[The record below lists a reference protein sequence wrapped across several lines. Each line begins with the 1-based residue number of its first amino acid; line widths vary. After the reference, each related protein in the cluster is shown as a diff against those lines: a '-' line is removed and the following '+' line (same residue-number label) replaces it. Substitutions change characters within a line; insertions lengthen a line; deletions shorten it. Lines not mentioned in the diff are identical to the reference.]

1 MSNTVVSIFAKYRFY
16 MTSFLLMFLIYGCGE
31 SNTKTAFK
39 SPVELTEYKTLLS
52 YEENVLGDPAII
64 RYVEDAGLYIY
75 DQASA
80 TIVLI
85 DDEFGEI
92 INNFGR
98 SGQGPGEFI
107 RVTNLFFSEEYLF
120 AVDVGRFLIHQYDV
134 SGNFISSFEFLPPS
148 NMVPPPP
155 PLPPLGGYKEEF
167 VNLLR
172 EFEPGHSPYVL
183 PNKTIILRSTD
194 SDQHI
199 FKLSDWERTEE
210 GDFVKTPEEFRT
222 SNDIGV
228 YRREVSGRETPS
240 NSKFDN
246 FIVIDKSNDSGV
258 FLVYSSISKIAKY
271 QIEQGKEWDTEVE
284 YIPEFDSIQ
293 RFYFE
298 TAEEILGIT
307 DMFLPHKVYWSGSS
321 DCKGQLYL
329 STFSY
334 NSKGKELLIHQF
346 SPKGE
351 LMDRYQFKG
360 GDILMP
366 VFDVD
371 CDGEK
376 LFFVS
381 ENAEVVSYLI
391 K

>member
-1 MSNTVVSIFAKYRFY
+1 M
-16 MTSFLLMFLIYGCGE
+16 SFLMMFLIYGCGE
-31 SNTKTAFK
+31 SNTKTALK
-39 SPVELTEYKTLLS
+39 NPVELTEYKTLLS
-52 YEENVLGDPAII
+52 YEDSVLGNPSII
-64 RYVEDAGLYIY
+64 SHVEDSGLYIY
-75 DQASA
+75 DQANAS
-80 TIVLI
+80 IVLVGETDGTII
-85 DDEFGEI
+85 DK
-92 INNFGR
+92 FGR

-107 RVTNLFFSEEYLF
+107 RVSNIFFSEEHLF
-120 AVDVGRFLIHQYDV
+120 AVDVGRFLIHHYDE

-148 NMVPPPP
+148 NVVPPPP
-155 PLPPLGGYKEEF
+155 PLPPLGGDKEEF

-194 SDQHI
+194 SDQHL
-199 FKLSDWERTEE
+199 FKLSDWEGTDE
-210 GDFVKTPEEFRT
+210 GDFVEIPAEFTT

-228 YRREVSGRETPS
+228 YKREISGRKIPS
-240 NSKFDN
+240 NSKYDN
-246 FIVIDKSNDSGV
+246 FLVLDKSGERAV
-258 FLVYSSISKIAKY
+258 FLVYSSIPKITKY
-271 QIEQGKEWDTEVE
+271 QTAQGKGWESEIGDM
-284 YIPEFDSIQ
+284 PEFDSL
-293 RFYFE
+293 RSYYYE

-321 DCKGQLYL
+321 DCNGQLYL

-334 NSKGKELLIHQF
+334 NSKGKELLIHRF
-346 SPKGE
+346 SPKGV
-351 LMDRYQFKG
+351 LMDRYQFKD
-360 GDILMP
+360 GDKLMP

>member
-1 MSNTVVSIFAKYRFY
+1 MSNTVISIFAKYRFY
-16 MTSFLLMFLIYGCGE
+16 IMSFLMMFLIYGCGE
-31 SNTKTAFK
+31 SNTKTALK
-39 SPVELTEYKTLLS
+39 NPVELTEYKTLLS
-52 YEENVLGDPAII
+52 YEDSVLGNPSII
-64 RYVEDAGLYIY
+64 SHVEDSGLYIY
-75 DQASA
+75 DQANAS
-80 TIVLI
+80 IVLVGETDGTII
-85 DDEFGEI
+85 DK
-92 INNFGR
+92 FGR

-107 RVTNLFFSEEYLF
+107 RVSNIFFSEEHLF
-120 AVDVGRFLIHQYDV
+120 AVDVGRFLIHHYDE

-148 NMVPPPP
+148 NVVPPPP
-155 PLPPLGGYKEEF
+155 PLPPLGGDKEEF

-194 SDQHI
+194 SDQHL
-199 FKLSDWERTEE
+199 FKLSDWEGTDE

-298 TAEEILGIT
+298 TRSEEHT
-307 DMFLPHKVYWSGSS
+307 
-321 DCKGQLYL
+321 
-329 STFSY
+329 
-334 NSKGKELLIHQF
+334 
-346 SPKGE
+346 
-351 LMDRYQFKG
+351 
-360 GDILMP
+360 
-366 VFDVD
+366 
-371 CDGEK
+371 
-376 LFFVS
+376 S
-381 ENAEVVSYLI
+381 E
-391 K
+391 

>member
-1 MSNTVVSIFAKYRFY
+1 MSNAVGSIFAKYRFY
-16 MTSFLLMFLIYGCGE
+16 NTGFLLMFLIYGCGE

-52 YEENVLGDPAII
+52 YEENVLGDSAII

-120 AVDVGRFLIHQYDV
+120 AVDVGRLLIHKYDMA
-134 SGNFISSFEFLPPS
+134 GNFTASFEFSPPS
-148 NMVPPPP
+148 NMGPPPP
-155 PLPPLGGYKEEF
+155 PLPPLEKDEEEF
-167 VNLLR
+167 VNLIR
-172 EFEPGHSPYVL
+172 AYGSGYSPYVL
-183 PNKTIILRSTD
+183 PDKTIILRRAESN
-194 SDQHI
+194 QHI
-199 FKLSDWERTEE
+199 FKLSDWEGTEE
-210 GDFVKTPEEFRT
+210 GDFVKTPEEYRT

-228 YRREVSGRETPS
+228 YRREVSGREIPS

-271 QIEQGKEWDTEVE
+271 QIEQGKEWETEVE

-293 RFYFE
+293 RLYFE

-307 DMFLPHKVYWSGSS
+307 DMFLPNKVYWSGSS
-321 DCKGQLYL
+321 NCKGQLYL
-329 STFSY
+329 STFNY
-334 NSKGKELLIHQF
+334 NSKGKELLIHRF

-351 LMDRYQFKG
+351 LMDRYQFKD
-360 GDILMP
+360 GDKLMP

-376 LFFVS
+376 LFFVT